1 MVCAD
6 MPEIPSEFHRA
17 VLDDHETATV
27 VYEAVRD
34 PPSGDIVDFRWVYA
48 NKAAE
53 NILAHRID
61 HLAGR
66 RVREMLFG
74 DLGERVYRV
83 NRRVIESGE
92 PAESVVKF
100 AHIGRD
106 AVFAIRSAKHGDY
119 VITAY
124 RDVTEKVNADKKLLE
139 FATRLEVA
147 TRAADIGVWE
157 RDFET
162 GNSYWDAQ
170 ARRIHGLPQSDD
182 EEIDSKHV
190 DSLLHPDDLARIQG
204 KVRVM
209 GATGVIESRHRVIH
223 PSGEERW
230 VQIVAR
236 NVTDHRGKRLVGVC
250 WDVTSEMRA
259 EEELKSKAREL
270 ELAAERLSI
279 ATEVADVGVW
289 EFDFVTQK
297 FFWND
302 EMFNILGMERQG
314 FDGEFASWRERLH
327 PEDASPVKDAMTRML
342 RTGRDISMRHR
353 IVRPTGEIRHVRSYG
368 RLVGGLENGRIIGSV
383 LDITPHVLASEE
395 LERKTREAQA
405 ASEAKSRFLAAMS
418 HEIRTPMNGVLGMSQ
433 ALAMTEVTDRQR
445 EMIDLIV
452 RSGESLLSL
461 LNDILDI
468 ARVEAGAMTIGAD
481 AFHLG
486 DLVRDVGAL
495 FLARAEGR
503 GVDFSV
509 VVAPE
514 ADGSVTGDDLRV
526 RQILNNLV
534 SNAIKFTE
542 AGSVKVRVA
551 RDSAS
556 GEIVITVTDTGVG
569 IAVDQIERIFEA
581 FVQAD
586 DSNTRKFGGT
596 GLGLSIVRRLAEAMG
611 GSAIAQSELGAGSTF
626 TVRLPLEV
634 ADAPAP
640 VEAPKP
646 ALQETSRRCRA
657 LVAED
662 NPTNRRVIE
671 AILGSAGVELTLA
684 VNGREALTAWEEG
697 PYDVILMDIA
707 MPVMDGVET
716 ATAIRARERETGRAR
731 TPIVAVTANVMPHQI
746 ERYLQVGMDSH
757 VPKPIDCGELIQA
770 VLDATLDQGRRRIQ
784 A

>member
-1 MVCAD
+1 
-6 MPEIPSEFHRA
+6 MPEISSDFHRS

-27 VYEAVRD
+27 VYEAVRE

-83 NRRVIESGE
+83 NRRVVETGE

-162 GNSYWDAQ
+162 GNSFWDSQ
-170 ARRIHGLPQSDD
+170 ARRIHGLPPSDT
-182 EEIDSKHV
+182 EEIDSKYV

-204 KVRVM
+204 KVRVLE
-209 GATGVIESRHRVIH
+209 ATGVMESRHRVIH

-230 VQIVAR
+230 VQIFAR
-236 NVTDHRGKRLVGVC
+236 MVTDHRGKRLVGVC
-250 WDVTSEMRA
+250 WDVSAEVRA
-259 EEELKSKAREL
+259 EEELKAKAREL

-302 EMFNILGMERQG
+302 EMFLILGMDRAS

-327 PEDASPVKDAMTRML
+327 PDDAAPVKDAMSRML

-353 IVRPTGEIRHVRSYG
+353 IMRPSGEVRHVRSYG
-368 RLVGGLENGRIIGSV
+368 RLAGGLEDGRIIGSV
-383 LDITPHVLASEE
+383 IDITPHVLASEE
-395 LERKTREAQA
+395 LERKTREAEA

-452 RSGESLLSL
+452 RSGESLLGL

-468 ARVEAGAMTIGAD
+468 ARVEAGALAIGAE

-486 DLVRDVGAL
+486 ELVRDVGAL
-495 FLARAEGR
+495 FSARAESR
-503 GVDFSV
+503 NIAFSV
-509 VVAPE
+509 DVELE
-514 ADGSVTGDDLRV
+514 ADGSVTGDELRV

-542 AGSVKVRVA
+542 AGSVKVRATRDGETGDIVLEVA
-551 RDSAS
+551 
-556 GEIVITVTDTGVG
+556 DTGVG
-569 IAVDQIERIFEA
+569 IAADQMERIFEA

-611 GSAIAQSELGAGSTF
+611 GTASAESAFGEGSTF
-626 TVRLPLEV
+626 TVRLPLEAAAV
-634 ADAPAP
+634 PAAEEPAKAAP
-640 VEAPKP
+640 
-646 ALQETSRRCRA
+646 QETSRRCRA

-662 NPTNRRVIE
+662 NATNRRVIE

-684 VNGREALTAWEEG
+684 TNGREALDAWEEG

-707 MPVMDGVET
+707 MPEMDGVEA
-716 ATAIRARERETGRAR
+716 ATAIRARERETGRER

-746 ERYLQVGMDSH
+746 ERYHEVGMDAH
-757 VPKPIDCGELIQA
+757 VAKPIDCGELIQA
-770 VLDATLDQGRRRIQ
+770 VLDVTLDQGQTRLS